1 MRIHHLIMVSILL
14 ISVSA
19 CTQMQVGYLSAK
31 AISATNAGSFA
42 KAEELYLKIIEL
54 EPNVADHHWQLA
66 GVYIASRQQAKAQK
80 EIQVLRRLGRDDL
93 ADQLFIIMNKPA
105 E

>member
-1 MRIHHLIMVSILL
+1 MRAHYFIMVAVFL

-19 CTQMQVGYLSAK
+19 CSQMQVGYLSAK
-31 AISATNAGSFA
+31 AISATNAGNFA
-42 KAEELYLKIIEL
+42 KAEELYLKIMEL

-66 GVYIASRQQAKAQK
+66 GVYIASRQKAKAQK
-80 EIQVLRRLGRDDL
+80 EIQALRRLGRDDL
-93 ADQLFIIMNKPA
+93 ADQLFIIMNKPD